1 MNESMK
7 KLIEIMDLNT
17 ILNMYIDPIKNG
29 ITFLTNDILILT
41 TFIII
46 FDFMF
51 YIIVNRADL
60 SNIGA
65 VFKGKLLRSVL
76 FFLVI
81 LNFMNILE
89 FSLKIFFDLGLAFG
103 GGSSYINGNS
113 FDFNLVFAEIG
124 EMLFNVTKIS
134 MSFGANSWGLV
145 YSLGLLAVLGLTI
158 SMIVILFMMLLMFY
172 YSAAMAF
179 LAFPLNALTPVADFG
194 QRTLKGVIA
203 AGLKISIVMIV
214 LKVSM
219 QIISNQAEKF
229 SELQISPANNDIGG
243 MLTFLLLLALINF
256 VFVSVEA
263 VANSIVM
270 QQGDGLSY
278 ARLGSQVTRGI
289 TNAVSTGV
297 TVAAIFAG
305 GSGFV
310 KAGADAGIKAGGMAA
325 KTAQGVKSF
334 SNVMNKGN
342 KIKQG
347 TNMLNKSISQ
357 ATGGEENLAKTSK
370 NDMSKLNKAKN
381 LFKKNKK

>member
-1 MNESMK
+1 M
-7 KLIEIMDLNT
+7 
-17 ILNMYIDPIKNG
+17 
-29 ITFLTNDILILT
+29 
-41 TFIII
+41 
-46 FDFMF
+46 
-51 YIIVNRADL
+51 
-60 SNIGA
+60 
-65 VFKGKLLRSVL
+65 
-76 FFLVI
+76 
-81 LNFMNILE
+81 
-89 FSLKIFFDLGLAFG
+89 
-103 GGSSYINGNS
+103 
-113 FDFNLVFAEIG
+113 
-124 EMLFNVTKIS
+124 
-134 MSFGANSWGLV
+134 
-145 YSLGLLAVLGLTI
+145 
-158 SMIVILFMMLLMFY
+158 
-172 YSAAMAF
+172 
-179 LAFPLNALTPVADFG
+179 
-194 QRTLKGVIA
+194 
-203 AGLKISIVMIV
+203 
-214 LKVSM
+214 
-219 QIISNQAEKF
+219 
-229 SELQISPANNDIGG
+229 
-243 MLTFLLLLALINF
+243 
-256 VFVSVEA
+256 
-263 VANSIVM
+263 ANSIVM